1 MHHIS
6 AEILAMTTGD
16 IADNSKTIFSLVT
29 GGALAIAAA
38 AKAVT
43 KIEQGEK
50 GIRTHFGKPKRKDGS
65 YYGFVGPGIHFAAP
79 FTHSI
84 KRVSTQDRVSK
95 LERITVDLHSEIS
108 ELSKQTII
116 SSMATWGV
124 YDDGDS
130 VFKAAYIANNEKE
143 LEKVVV
149 AITSQGLR
157 RAVGKLSL
165 ENALHVCDMTGEVRF
180 ECQEEL
186 SQYGVELRGVNIGSV
201 SRSPSEVLLGNNAR
215 LTVFNPITDAV

>member
-95 LERITVDLHSEIS
+95 LERITADLYSEVTGNP
-108 ELSKQTII
+108 KQTII
-116 SSMATWGV
+116 VSTAMWGIEE
-124 YDDGDS
+124 DCDS
-130 VFKAAYIANNEKE
+130 LFKAAYIANNEKE
-143 LEKVVV
+143 LEKAVI

-157 RAVGKLSL
+157 RAINLLSHESAIHARDL
-165 ENALHVCDMTGEVRF
+165 TGGVQQ

-186 SQYGVELRGVNIGSV
+186 SRYGVALRAINTGTVA
-201 SRSPSEVLLGNNAR
+201 RSQSEVLLGNNAQ
-215 LTVFNPITDAV
+215 LPIFNPVTDAV